1 MLFFPPYALNGLLGD
16 PPIAGD
22 DAEATVVKSTTK
34 TTALTPTAD
43 EEEEEKE
50 EGDAQGKCRNDTAK
64 KKVKKCIDKRCKD
77 VCTSVGWD
85 KKNVTYENM
94 IDRGTPSSRT
104 SSRTSIGIME
114 ELKKKLR

>member
-1 MLFFPPYALNGLLGD
+1 MFLSPPPPYALNGLLGD

-34 TTALTPTAD
+34 TTAPTPTAD

-64 KKVKKCIDKRCKD
+64 KKVKNVLISAVKMCAQ
-77 VCTSVGWD
+77 VWVGI
-85 KKNVTYENM
+85 KEM
-94 IDRGTPSSRT
+94 
-104 SSRTSIGIME
+104 
-114 ELKKKLR
+114 